1 MAQAIRLLPGKM
13 ALVRYPRG
21 TSKLAPGNGDA
32 FFAFLRT
39 EEEDSYVLE
48 AERVPRDA
56 PKKSTGWRL
65 LQIEGPFPLDV
76 IGVLASVTKPLAEA
90 KVSIFALATYDTD
103 YFLVQGRQLKT
114 AIAALRKAGHR
125 VDESG

>member
-1 MAQAIRLLPGKM
+1 MAQSIRLLPGKM

-21 TSKLAPGNGDA
+21 ASNLAPQDA
-32 FFAFLRT
+32 DEFFAFLRT
-39 EEEDSYVLE
+39 AEEDSYVLE
-48 AERVPRDA
+48 VKRVPRSA

-65 LQIEGPFPLDV
+65 FQIEGPFPLDV

-103 YFLVQGRQLKT
+103 YFLVQGRQLKR
-114 AIAALRKAGHR
+114 AMAALRKAGHR
-125 VDESG
+125 VAD

>member
-1 MAQAIRLLPGKM
+1 MPQAIRVLPEKM

-21 TSKLAPGNGDA
+21 ASNLSPADSDG

-39 EEEDSYVLE
+39 GAEDSYVLE
-48 AERVPRDA
+48 AKRVPKNA

-65 LQIEGPFPLDV
+65 FEIEGPFPLDV

-103 YFLVQGRQLKT
+103 YFLVQGRQMKR
-114 AIAALRKAGHR
+114 AVAALRKAGHR
-125 VDESG
+125 VAGAL